1 MKKYL
6 LLWKDL
12 KEEFENKDIIDA
24 FFGAFIYGFIL
35 AIPLFL
41 AMAQI
46 ISVYMYRLNLWIF
59 TLLFIVLGLSY
70 LLHRWWKKALQL
82 KKPDTTT
89 NLSILFLYNQIII
102 GLIGLVICLLFIF
115 VFVPLL
121 MV

>member
-24 FFGAFIYGFIL
+24 FFGAFIYSFIL

-59 TLLFIVLGLSY
+59 TLLFIVLCLNY
-70 LLHRWWKKALQL
+70 LLHRWWKKALHL
-82 KKPDTTT
+82 KKPNITTDL
-89 NLSILFLYNQIII
+89 NILFLYNQIII
-102 GLIGLVICLLFIF
+102 GLIGLVICFLFIF